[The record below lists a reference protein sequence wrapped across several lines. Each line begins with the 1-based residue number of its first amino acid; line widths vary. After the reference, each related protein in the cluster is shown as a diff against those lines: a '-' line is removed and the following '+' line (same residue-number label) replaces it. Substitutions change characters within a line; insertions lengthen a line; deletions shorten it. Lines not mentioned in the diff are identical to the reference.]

1 MNNEKMDIRSMVAVL
16 TNSVNNMCNTKSVED
31 VNNEF
36 LKIKDM
42 IINIYKYNMD
52 RVNKGETK

>member
-1 MNNEKMDIRSMVAVL
+1 MNNEKIDIRSMVAVL
-16 TNSVNNMCNTKSVED
+16 TNSVNNMCNTKSIED

-42 IINIYKYNMD
+42 IINIYKYNID